1 MKKILI
7 VVDMQN
13 DFCGPEGSLSTP
25 EAQAIVNKVADQI
38 RARADKDT
46 VLLVTKDTHS
56 SNYAETLEGKNLP
69 VAHCIKNSYGWEL
82 NPAIQEAIYDTRDKY
97 HSFDSYF
104 PYISDHIIEKPS
116 FGSVDL
122 QNLLYMLDDE
132 AGMQSGDIAEITLMG
147 LCTGICVLSNA
158 ILAKATLP
166 EVPVRVVKDCCA
178 CVTPKSHENAIE
190 AMRMCQI
197 EIV

>member
-13 DFCGPEGSLSTP
+13 DFVDGALGTA
-25 EAQAIVNKVADQI
+25 EAQAIVPKVADYI
-38 RARADKDT
+38 RNHADKNT
-46 VLLVTKDTHS
+46 VLMVTKDTHS

-82 NPAIQEAIYDTRDKY
+82 NPAIHEAIYDTRGKY

-158 ILAKATLP
+158 IMCKATLP
-166 EVPVRVVKDCCA
+166 EVPVNVVADCCA
-178 CVTPKSHENAIE
+178 CVTPASHNTAIE
-190 AMRMCQI
+190 AMKLCQI
-197 EIV
+197 NII

>member
-7 VVDMQN
+7 IVDMQN
-13 DFCGPEGSLSTP
+13 DFVDGALGTA
-25 EAQAIVNKVADQI
+25 EAQAIVPKVADYI
-38 RARADKDT
+38 RNHADKNT

-82 NPAIQEAIYDTRDKY
+82 NPAIQEAIYDTRDEY
-97 HSFDSYF
+97 HFFDSYF

-122 QNLLYMLDDE
+122 QNLLYLLDDE
-132 AGMQSGDIAEITLMG
+132 TGMQSGDIAEITLMG

-166 EVPVRVVKDCCA
+166 DVPVRVVEDCCA
-178 CVTPKSHENAIE
+178 CVTPKSHETAIE

>member
-13 DFCGPEGSLSTP
+13 DFVDGALGTA
-25 EAQAIVNKVADQI
+25 EAQAIVPKVADYI
-38 RARADKDT
+38 RNHADKNT

-82 NPAIQEAIYDTRDKY
+82 NPAIQEAIYDTRGKY

-116 FGSVDL
+116 FGSIDL
-122 QNLLYMLDDE
+122 QNLLYLLDDE
-132 AGMQSGDIAEITLMG
+132 TGMQSGDIAEITLMG

-166 EVPVRVVKDCCA
+166 EVPVNVVADCCA
-178 CVTPKSHENAIE
+178 CVTPTSHNTAIE
-190 AMRMCQI
+190 AMKLCQI
-197 EIV
+197 NII

>member
-13 DFCGPEGSLSTP
+13 DFVDGALGTA
-25 EAQAIVNKVADQI
+25 EAQAIVPKVADYI
-38 RARADKDT
+38 RNHADKNT

-82 NPAIQEAIYDTRDKY
+82 NPAIQEAIYDTRGKY

-147 LCTGICVLSNA
+147 LCTDICLLANSVLC
-158 ILAKATLP
+158 KTTLP
-166 EVPVRVVKDCCA
+166 EVPVRVVAECCA
-178 CVTPKSHENAIE
+178 GVTPESHERALE
-190 AMRMCQI
+190 AMKMLQI
-197 EIV
+197 NII

>member
-7 VVDMQN
+7 IVDMQN
-13 DFCGPEGSLSTP
+13 DFVDGALGTA
-25 EAQAIVNKVADQI
+25 EAQAIVPKVADYI
-38 RARADKDT
+38 RNHADKNT

-82 NPAIQEAIYDTRDKY
+82 NPAIQEAIYDTRGKY

-116 FGSVDL
+116 FGSIDL
-122 QNLLYMLDDE
+122 QNLLYLLDDE
-132 AGMQSGDIAEITLMG
+132 TGMQSGDIAEITLMG

-158 ILAKATLP
+158 IMCKATMP
-166 EVPVRVVKDCCA
+166 EVPVNVVADCCA
-178 CVTPKSHENAIE
+178 CVTPTSHNIAIE
-190 AMRMCQI
+190 AMKLCQI
-197 EIV
+197 NII

>member
-7 VVDMQN
+7 IVDMQN
-13 DFCGPEGSLSTP
+13 DFCGPEGSLTTP
-25 EAQAIVNKVADQI
+25 EAQAIVPKVADYI
-38 RARADKDT
+38 RNHADKDT

-82 NPAIQEAIYDTRDKY
+82 NPAIQEAIYDTRGKY

-116 FGSVDL
+116 FGSIDL
-122 QNLLYMLDDE
+122 QNLLYLLDDE
-132 AGMQSGDIAEITLMG
+132 TGMQPGDVAEITLMG
-147 LCTGICVLSNA
+147 LCTDICLLANSVLC
-158 ILAKATLP
+158 KTTLP
-166 EVPVRVVKDCCA
+166 EVPVRVVAECCA
-178 CVTPKSHENAIE
+178 GVTPESHERALE
-190 AMRMCQI
+190 AMRMLQI